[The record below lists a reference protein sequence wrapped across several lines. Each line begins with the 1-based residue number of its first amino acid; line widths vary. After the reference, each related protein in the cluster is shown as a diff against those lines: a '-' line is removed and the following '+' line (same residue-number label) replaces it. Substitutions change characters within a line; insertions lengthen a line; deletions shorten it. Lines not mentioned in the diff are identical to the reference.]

1 MAAPLYLTPHISLD
15 ELTATQ
21 AGDRAGLDNHPRE
34 WNIRN
39 LTRVAKTLEQVREL
53 LGGVPILISSGY
65 RSPSVNKLV
74 GGTQHSA
81 HLRGLAVDFTAPS
94 FGSPRQ
100 ICRRLID
107 QGQAIEWEQLI
118 WEGRW
123 VHLSLADIGNTP
135 RREVLTAE
143 FVRGLPTQYAV
154 GLS

>member
-1 MAAPLYLTPHISLD
+1 MAAPLYLTPHFSLD

-34 WNIRN
+34 WQIRN

-53 LGGVPILISSGY
+53 LGGASILISSGY
-65 RSPSVNKLV
+65 RSPAVNKLV
-74 GGTQHSA
+74 GGAQDSA
-81 HLRGLAVDFTAPS
+81 HLRGQAVDFTAPS
-94 FGSPRQ
+94 YGTPRQ
-100 ICRRLID
+100 ICRRLIE
-107 QGQAIEWEQLI
+107 QGYAIEWDQLI

-123 VHLSLADIGNTP
+123 VHFGITDIGKVP